1 MDSGGPHSSSIKFGN
16 HRHHQV
22 SAEDHYPRNYKRQA
36 IPNTYL
42 LEYVDNT
49 NLPKHHLR
57 VMSLLAPITQAMKVR
72 QVYNNSKI
80 FSGMSVQFNSEHHVR
95 TFSKLLDLHPHS
107 IIDLSST
114 SPLPT
119 TKRKKSRLNR
129 RAVANNPW
137 VKAIYPIYQVPRPE
151 WIAFDSDSNAN
162 NVMSSTFASSPVLPQ
177 RPFDDHSSQIQSVH
191 EKLGI
196 TGKDVTVC
204 LLDSGVD
211 YHHPAL
217 GGGFGPGYKVKYGAN
232 IVDPSEDDKVIGH
245 HLGPDD
251 PMDPC
256 PANGHGTH
264 VAGIIAGM
272 DEKMRFSGVAPNAS
286 LGMWRIFGC
295 ESGASEDTVI
305 QGLTL
310 AQQAGC
316 NIINLSLGV
325 QSAWSEDAMAVVAER
340 LTQQGVIVVT
350 VAGNQGSGGAFLQNT
365 PGTGKHVVSVASLD
379 NTFYPS
385 KLLDIDSIPDESF
398 VYELS
403 STTNTFPDG
412 ILMTLFNLSGIPT
425 DACDNNL
432 RSLHGS
438 ETIKGNILLAQRGG
452 CTFDEKANNAHQ
464 QLGAVAILI
473 YDANNLSDG
482 VGTMDTFPL
491 QTYNNTIP
499 VASIPRSLAQ
509 RLYQK
514 NSSLPLLP
522 SRISFFPELVDEMME
537 SALEVSSFS
546 SVGPSYELDLKPNI
560 AGIGGQIYSTLPLH
574 LKNSGVFEK
583 GWGIRSGTS
592 MAAPHVAG
600 AMALLLEAF
609 RQNQQIKDHGF
620 YLVEHMQNHAKIP
633 MKISGNM
640 NIPDHPLLQGAGLVQ
655 PFDAITNP
663 IHITP
668 SQISFNDTASTSDY
682 KTCTLEISNYG
693 FEPVTLTVEHLPS
706 RSVDPYMPKSNHTA
720 GLNHFTLLEP
730 IGRGNKKVSLTFS
743 HPSLTL
749 DPGQTIAVQVQVKLP
764 PDQSVYDYQMYGGY
778 IQWKSASEKN
788 QTVVQASV
796 PYFGV
801 LGALHDLPIFDDGF
815 PYLSSSQ
822 NLSAV
827 YTGADVFTFALGGVS
842 SKNETNLVEDNKNED
857 KEDELKLSSKV
868 QQPQQNASTEKPI
881 VICRLLTATREIQA
895 EIIQKQQHQDQKNAD
910 ASPMVVGTIPNF
922 PVVYWE
928 GNRRK
933 SEEYYRQFEWDGQVQ
948 TTPGLGAP
956 KQRVGAGTFAI
967 RMRALRLLGNHD
979 NPKDWET
986 WTSGPIVVK

>member
-1 MDSGGPHSSSIKFGN
+1 MNRYSIILQLLLIFVLVGN
-16 HRHHQV
+16 QV
-22 SAEDHYPRNYKRQA
+22 SAQGHHPRNYKRQA

-49 NLPKHHLR
+49 NSPRHHFR
-57 VMSLLAPITQAMKVR
+57 VMSLLAPMTQEIKVR

-95 TFSKLLDLHPHS
+95 TFSKLLDLNPHS

-114 SPLPT
+114 SPLR
-119 TKRKKSRLNR
+119 KRKKSTLDR
-129 RAVANNPW
+129 RSIANNPW
-137 VKAIYPIYQVPRPE
+137 VKAVYPIYQVPHPE
-151 WIAFDSDSNAN
+151 WITINSHSNTN
-162 NVMSSTFASSPVLPQ
+162 NVMSSTLASSPVLPQ
-177 RPFDDHSSQIQSVH
+177 RPFDDHTSQIQSVH

-217 GGGFGPGYKVKYGAN
+217 GGGIGPGYKIKYGAN
-232 IVDPSEDDKVIGH
+232 LVDPSEDDKIIGH

-256 PANGHGTH
+256 PANGNGTH

-272 DEKMRFSGVAPNAS
+272 DEEMRFSGVAPNAS

-310 AQQAGC
+310 AHQAGC

-325 QSAWSEDAMAVVAER
+325 RNAWSEDAMAVVAER

-350 VAGNQGSGGAFLQNT
+350 VAGNQGDAGAFLQNT

-385 KLLDIDSIPDESF
+385 KLLDIDSIADESF

-403 STTNTFPDG
+403 STTNIFPDG
-412 ILMTLFNLSGIPT
+412 ILMTLYNLSGIPT
-425 DACDNNL
+425 DACGNTLKRL
-432 RSLHGS
+432 RGS
-438 ETIKGNILLAQRGG
+438 ETIQGNILLAQRGG

-473 YDANNLSDG
+473 YDENNLSYGDG
-482 VGTMDTFPL
+482 IMDVFPL
-491 QTYNNTIP
+491 HTNNNTIP
-499 VASIPRSLAQ
+499 VASIPRLLAK

-522 SRISFFPELVDEMME
+522 SRISFSSELVDEIME

-546 SVGPSYELDLKPNI
+546 SVGPSYELDLKPNV

-574 LKNSGVFEK
+574 LKNYGVFDK

-600 AMALLLEAF
+600 VMALLLEAF
-609 RQNQQIKDHGF
+609 RQNQQIRDHGF

-633 MKISGNM
+633 MTMSGNT
-640 NIPDHPLLQGAGLVQ
+640 NVPDHPLLQGAGLVQ

-668 SQISFNDTASTSDY
+668 SQISFNDTASILDY
-682 KTCTLEISNYG
+682 KTCILEISNYG

-706 RSVDPYMPKSNHTA
+706 RSLDPYMPKTNHSA
-720 GLNHFTLLEP
+720 GLNHYTLLEP
-730 IGRGNKKVSLTFS
+730 VGRGNTKVSLIFS
-743 HPSLTL
+743 HTSLTL
-749 DPGQTIAVQVQVKLP
+749 GPGQTIAMQIQVKLP

-778 IQWKSASEKN
+778 IQWKSVSEKT
-788 QTVVQASV
+788 QSIVQANV

-822 NLSAV
+822 NLTAV
-827 YTGADVFTFALGGVS
+827 YAGADVFTFTLGGAS
-842 SKNETNLVEDNKNED
+842 SKNETGLGEANNNED
-857 KEDELKLSSKV
+857 KEDELKLSSNLQQQQQQKV
-868 QQPQQNASTEKPI
+868 STGKPI
-881 VICRLLTATREIQA
+881 VVCRLLTATREIHA
-895 EIIQKQQHQDQKNAD
+895 EIIQKKHSDKD
-910 ASPMVVGTIPNF
+910 STVVVGAIPNF

-933 SEEYYRQFEWDGQVQ
+933 AEEYYRQFEWDGQIQ
-948 TTPGLGAP
+948 TIPGLGAP
-956 KQRVGAGTFAI
+956 KQLVGTGTFAI
-967 RMRALRLLGNHD
+967 RMRALRLLGNYD